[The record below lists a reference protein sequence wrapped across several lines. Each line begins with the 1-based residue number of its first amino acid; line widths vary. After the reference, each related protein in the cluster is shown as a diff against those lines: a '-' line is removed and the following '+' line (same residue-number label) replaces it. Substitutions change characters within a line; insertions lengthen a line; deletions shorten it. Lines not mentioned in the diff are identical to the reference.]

1 MSQNKDMALFA
12 AVSLVASNSRVP
24 QKVRT
29 QLSAFNMAEWD
40 CRDAFQDRAAKC
52 LLNAHHDTEFIGLMM
67 KMNNKTRSQLGKNM
81 AELDW
86 PPCSCVLFCHHWE
99 RVHQGQLEQLL
110 VQVLQWDK
118 NAIREELDKYHVQFD
133 ALRVRLMEDTSMGVP
148 EKDLMKHLRNAL
160 DQVLDPSFEGTML
173 DMYEKERSQ
182 LLALRTT
189 SRTRSG
195 AGRAPLVGV
204 GQSRPCKRWN
214 KGGKC

>member
-81 AELDW
+81 AELLG
-86 PPCSCVLFCHHWE
+86 VRLAA
-99 RVHQGQLEQLL
+99 LL
-110 VQVLQWDK
+110 VCVILPPLG
-118 NAIREELDKYHVQFD
+118 A
-133 ALRVRLMEDTSMGVP
+133 SP
-148 EKDLMKHLRNAL
+148 
-160 DQVLDPSFEGTML
+160 
-173 DMYEKERSQ
+173 
-182 LLALRTT
+182 
-189 SRTRSG
+189 SRTVGAIVG
-195 AGRAPLVGV
+195 AGVAV
-204 GQSRPCKRWN
+204 GQ
-214 KGGKC
+214 KCHP